1 MIMDAE
7 MNEEMCEECGRA
19 EATTHPIVYEEWGPV
34 PMCEECASHYDE
46 DESEVMYMD
55 APPSDCDEDWDDDEE
70 HYLLDADLLDDE
82 DE

>member
-1 MIMDAE
+1 
-7 MNEEMCEECGRA
+7 
-19 EATTHPIVYEEWGPV
+19 
-34 PMCEECASHYDE
+34 MCEECASHYDE

-70 HYLLDADLLDDE
+70 HYLLDADLLDDDDDDD